1 MRDNIIAF
9 GLLVMAM
16 VSWAFVA
23 EAKPE
28 PNLNNQ
34 MIKDCVNHYRTG
46 NSVNDIDWTKASA
59 CYQQWK
65 VGEIKK
71 EYAELRD
78 FLKHNPR
85 YMYPG
90 QSNNKC
96 FGKPREMPFEY
107 IHGTA
112 GTWGYDIRIKYKD
125 KIPAGCYET
134 APWDNRDEQ

>member
-1 MRDNIIAF
+1 MLIIT
-9 GLLVMAM
+9 
-16 VSWAFVA
+16 
-23 EAKPE
+23 
-28 PNLNNQ
+28 
-34 MIKDCVNHYRTG
+34 RTG

-112 GTWGYDIRIKYKD
+112 GTWGYDIRINTKTRFRQGAMKQRHGIIVMKNNLAVIFVMIFGTILLFLTQKHG
-125 KIPAGCYET
+125 KIEWNGCVKLMEL
-134 APWDNRDEQ
+134 R

>member
-1 MRDNIIAF
+1 
-9 GLLVMAM
+9 
-16 VSWAFVA
+16 
-23 EAKPE
+23 
-28 PNLNNQ
+28 

-78 FLKHNPR
+78 FLKHLLLLC
-85 YMYPG
+85 PG
-90 QSNNKC
+90 YIYLGLC

-134 APWDNRDEQ
+134 APWDNRDEK